1 MENTTLNDKEKKV
14 LEYIKKQ
21 IKDTGYPPSVREIC
35 AALGFKSTSSAHQ
48 YIWRLAEK
56 GYIDK
61 GDLKTRA
68 IRVVGTESTIS
79 VPIVGKVAAG
89 EPILATENIEDYMS
103 IGESFFTKDALQND
117 NFILKVQGESMI
129 EAGIN
134 DGDYIIVTKQS
145 TARNGQIVVAMIEGE
160 ATVKTFY
167 KEDGYIRLQPENSTM
182 DPIIVKDCQILG
194 KVIGLFRKGT
204 APTETGSEDTDPIP
218 SVTNVKSTITNNNTV
233 NLTWTGLSADDML
246 NLYVDDSFGTLGY
259 DIYIKDGQNGKEN
272 YVGTTTSNSYTH
284 VTNYSNPIY
293 IIYTA
298 YSNYK
303 TNKSKGVEH
312 KVQITTDFDI
322 IVKDCEI
329 NTQNEIDSCTKGISV
344 LYNSVD
350 VTNKSTIKVLNNAN
364 NSIKYEIT
372 YQGKVKTVNG
382 KLTIKQPTTT
392 SSQLQ

>member
-167 KEDGYIRLQPENSTM
+167 KEDGYIRLLPENSTM

-194 KVIGLFRKGT
+194 KVIGLFRK
-204 APTETGSEDTDPIP
+204 I
-218 SVTNVKSTITNNNTV
+218 
-233 NLTWTGLSADDML
+233 
-246 NLYVDDSFGTLGY
+246 
-259 DIYIKDGQNGKEN
+259 
-272 YVGTTTSNSYTH
+272 
-284 VTNYSNPIY
+284 
-293 IIYTA
+293 
-298 YSNYK
+298 
-303 TNKSKGVEH
+303 
-312 KVQITTDFDI
+312 
-322 IVKDCEI
+322 
-329 NTQNEIDSCTKGISV
+329 
-344 LYNSVD
+344 
-350 VTNKSTIKVLNNAN
+350 
-364 NSIKYEIT
+364 
-372 YQGKVKTVNG
+372 
-382 KLTIKQPTTT
+382 
-392 SSQLQ
+392 

>member
-145 TARNGQIVVAMIEGE
+145 TARDGQIVVAMIEGE

-194 KVIGLFRKGT
+194 KVIGLFRK
-204 APTETGSEDTDPIP
+204 I
-218 SVTNVKSTITNNNTV
+218 
-233 NLTWTGLSADDML
+233 
-246 NLYVDDSFGTLGY
+246 
-259 DIYIKDGQNGKEN
+259 
-272 YVGTTTSNSYTH
+272 
-284 VTNYSNPIY
+284 
-293 IIYTA
+293 
-298 YSNYK
+298 
-303 TNKSKGVEH
+303 
-312 KVQITTDFDI
+312 
-322 IVKDCEI
+322 
-329 NTQNEIDSCTKGISV
+329 
-344 LYNSVD
+344 
-350 VTNKSTIKVLNNAN
+350 
-364 NSIKYEIT
+364 
-372 YQGKVKTVNG
+372 
-382 KLTIKQPTTT
+382 
-392 SSQLQ
+392 

>member
-167 KEDGYIRLQPENSTM
+167 KEDGHIRLQPENDTM
-182 DPIIVKDCQILG
+182 DPIIVEDCTILG
-194 KVIGLFRKGT
+194 NVFGVFR
-204 APTETGSEDTDPIP
+204 
-218 SVTNVKSTITNNNTV
+218 
-233 NLTWTGLSADDML
+233 
-246 NLYVDDSFGTLGY
+246 F
-259 DIYIKDGQNGKEN
+259 
-272 YVGTTTSNSYTH
+272 
-284 VTNYSNPIY
+284 
-293 IIYTA
+293 
-298 YSNYK
+298 
-303 TNKSKGVEH
+303 
-312 KVQITTDFDI
+312 F
-322 IVKDCEI
+322 
-329 NTQNEIDSCTKGISV
+329 
-344 LYNSVD
+344 
-350 VTNKSTIKVLNNAN
+350 
-364 NSIKYEIT
+364 
-372 YQGKVKTVNG
+372 
-382 KLTIKQPTTT
+382 
-392 SSQLQ
+392 